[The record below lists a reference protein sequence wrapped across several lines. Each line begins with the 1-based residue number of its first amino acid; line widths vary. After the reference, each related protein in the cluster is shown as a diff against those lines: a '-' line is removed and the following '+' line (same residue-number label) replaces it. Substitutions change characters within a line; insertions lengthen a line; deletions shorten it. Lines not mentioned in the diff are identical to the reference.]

1 MLRRRARSLFAN
13 GRLVC
18 SFGTT
23 FGPAFYFL
31 LRFLMYPFS
40 DHSSSYGNR
49 TSSIP
54 DSFSGSVLNEED
66 IAQGTLRLGTSDL
79 LVRGHV
85 HGPITTKGSVHIAE
99 SGSTQGSICASEV
112 RVAEGAQ
119 VSGTVRASDLHIGGT
134 LQGAILV
141 FDHLLILK
149 MAHVQGGI
157 LTLQRATLEVKLGA
171 QFTGTVSEVRGSFV
185 TPVSPERGDGSSGRT
200 VPASVRPPD
209 FYLSSHHTGGKP
221 LVNRPEQEQLGAPG
235 PAETPGGDDSSSLRD
250 DSTPENGSESDG
262 DEDFGVDW

>member
-1 MLRRRARSLFAN
+1 M
-13 GRLVC
+13 
-18 SFGTT
+18 
-23 FGPAFYFL
+23 
-31 LRFLMYPFS
+31 
-40 DHSSSYGNR
+40 
-49 TSSIP
+49 
-54 DSFSGSVLNEED
+54 
-66 IAQGTLRLGTSDL
+66 
-79 LVRGHV
+79 

-149 MAHVQGGI
+149 TAHVHGGI

-171 QFTGTVSEVRGSFV
+171 QFTGTVSEVKRSFV
-185 TPVSPERGDGSSGRT
+185 APDSPEQGDGSPGRAMS
-200 VPASVRPPD
+200 ASVRPPD
-209 FYLSSHHTGGKP
+209 FCLPSHHMSEKP
-221 LVNRPEQEQLGAPG
+221 PANRPEQEKLGAPG

-250 DSTPENGSESDG
+250 DSTPENGSESDV
-262 DEDFGVDW
+262 DEDFGIDW

>member
-1 MLRRRARSLFAN
+1 
-13 GRLVC
+13 
-18 SFGTT
+18 
-23 FGPAFYFL
+23 
-31 LRFLMYPFS
+31 MYPFS
-40 DHSSSYGNR
+40 GHSPSDGEGLAPV
-49 TSSIP
+49 P
-54 DSFSGSVLNEED
+54 DSFSGSVLSEGGR
-66 IAQGTLRLGTSDL
+66 AQGTLRLGTSDL
-79 LVRGHV
+79 LVEGHV
-85 HGPITTKGSVHIAE
+85 QGPITTEGSVYIAG
-99 SGSTQGSICASEV
+99 SGSTHGSICASEV

-221 LVNRPEQEQLGAPG
+221 LVNRPEQEKLGAPG

-250 DSTPENGSESDG
+250 DSTPENRSESDG